1 MYSKEKIE
9 KALKVYHTN
18 KSVGKTI
25 RILGYPTRR
34 QLYSWIN
41 NEGKVAPDRKQ
52 LPKFNNPADHPRNPP
67 AEIKLNAIK
76 RCFEIGESIQSVSE
90 EIGYT
95 RASIY
100 QWRKKYLREGAAG
113 LMNTRN
119 IQPGKLTEGIEKI
132 ADDDTLSSKEIA
144 DIKSQMLD
152 MQMEIDILKETIN
165 VLKKDPG
172 IDQTALKNREKVAII
187 DALKDKYSLLVLF
200 DTLDISK
207 SSYYYQVKVLNGHD
221 KYDELRARIKGL
233 FDENKKRY
241 GYRRIYGLLKNEG
254 IILSEK
260 VVRRIMNEE
269 GLIVKTKRRGKYN
282 SYAGEITPEVA
293 NVLERDFHSDEPNKK
308 WLTDI
313 TEFAIPAG
321 KIYLSPIV
329 DCFDGLLVTWKIS
342 TKPNADLVNTM
353 LDDAIATLKSNEHPI
368 VHSDRGCHYRWPG
381 WIEKIE
387 NAGLIRSMSKKGYSP
402 DNSACEGVFGRLKN
416 EMFYNTDWTDISIDE
431 FVTILTDYLVW
442 YNEKRIKK
450 SLGFMS
456 PMEYRRNLG
465 FAA

>member
-9 KALKVYHTN
+9 KALKVYHTT

-25 RILGYPTRR
+25 QILGYPTRR

-132 ADDDTLSSKEIA
+132 SDDDTLSSKEMA
-144 DIKSQMLD
+144 NIKSQMLD

-172 IDQTALKNREKVAII
+172 IDQTALKNREKVI

-200 DTLDISK
+200 DMLDISK
-207 SSYYYQVKVLNGHD
+207 SSYYYQIKVLNGHD
-221 KYDELRARIKGL
+221 KYDELRARIKSL
-233 FDENKKRY
+233 FDEDKKRY

-254 IILSEK
+254 RILSKK
-260 VVRRIMNEE
+260 VVRRIMKEE

-282 SYAGEITPEVA
+282 SYAGEIAPDVA
-293 NVLERDFHSDEPNKK
+293 NVL
-308 WLTDI
+308 
-313 TEFAIPAG
+313 
-321 KIYLSPIV
+321 
-329 DCFDGLLVTWKIS
+329 DGIFTQMNQIKM
-342 TKPNADLVNTM
+342 A
-353 LDDAIATLKSNEHPI
+353 
-368 VHSDRGCHYRWPG
+368 YRYNG
-381 WIEKIE
+381 IC
-387 NAGLIRSMSKKGYSP
+387 YS
-402 DNSACEGVFGRLKN
+402 SR
-416 EMFYNTDWTDISIDE
+416 
-431 FVTILTDYLVW
+431 
-442 YNEKRIKK
+442 
-450 SLGFMS
+450 
-456 PMEYRRNLG
+456 
-465 FAA
+465 